1 MLRIR
6 LQRTGNKNNPT
17 FRLVV
22 TEKSNA
28 AKGKSLELLGHY
40 LPTRDPVTFEF
51 NKERIDHWIKNGAI
65 PTDTVARLLAKE
77 GIKGLEKYMER
88 YTKQKKR
95 KEVEKEPA
103 AAPADEAP
111 KDEEKPVEEAPKE
124 EKKEE
129 EAPADEPK
137 EEEEKP
143 AEEPK
148 KEEKPEEKEE
158 SSSADEATEDK
169 DDKKEADA

>member
-40 LPTRDPVTFEF
+40 LPTRTPVVFEF
-51 NKERIDHWIKNGAI
+51 DKARIEHWISQGAA
-65 PTDTVARLLAKE
+65 PTDTVARLLSKE
-77 GIKGLEKYMER
+77 GVKGLEKYIEK

-95 KEVEKEPA
+95 KEVEEEPAPAPA
-103 AAPADEAP
+103 AAPATEESAP
-111 KDEEKPVEEAPKE
+111 AEE

-129 EAPADEPK
+129 APVEETREEEK
-137 EEEEKP
+137 NEEEKP
-143 AEEPK
+143 AEEEK
-148 KEEKPEEKEE
+148 KEEAPEQEKE
-158 SSSADEATEDK
+158 
-169 DDKKEADA
+169 DDKKEGDS